1 MKKLYS
7 VVFVL
12 LMSLAIQFFSGFQV
26 VAAELGVGFRVVPTG
41 GKVGGNNQLWFALDR
56 GESGVRQIEVISSSD
71 IKQLIQLTFVQ
82 AQTVDGQPVAGNEP
96 SEIASWIT
104 TSENNFILNPKSSK
118 LVEIRTKV
126 PSATE
131 DGTYRAYLKVGA
143 SAAKISNGKNNQT
156 QAIVRNAISF
166 NKELYVLVGDAETL
180 TLDFEILSLQD
191 FTDDDGFK
199 HISVE
204 FENSGQLPLGLKANL
219 TLVSTEFTNL
229 SYGPFIAG
237 STPILENGDK
247 GFADFKLP
255 TEVEPG
261 NYRILIQ
268 ASQESIIKNKVFEK
282 NLTFPKLGGF
292 KLLPALFGIFLLV
305 IAVFMIRFGF
315 KKFRNSNSLGIANSK
330 QSKERISSEIEFDVD
345 EFMDQLIAKNQR
357 RREKVSAPS
366 NRTKPKKSNVKK
378 TTKTNANSK
387 TRRRKKTAAVKR
399 VR

>member
-143 SAAKISNGKNNQT
+143 SAAKISNVKNNQT

-305 IAVFMIRFGF
+305 LAIIMLRFGF
-315 KKFRNSNSLGIANSK
+315 KKFRISNRLGIANPKHSID
-330 QSKERISSEIEFDVD
+330 RNSSEIEFDVN
-345 EFMDQLIAKNQR
+345 EFLDQIVAKNQR
-357 RREKVSAPS
+357 KREKVSAKA
-366 NRTKPKKSNVKK
+366 NRAKLKKSNVKK
-378 TTKTNANSK
+378 TTKTKSNSK
-387 TRRRKKTAAVKR
+387 TRRRKKTATVKR